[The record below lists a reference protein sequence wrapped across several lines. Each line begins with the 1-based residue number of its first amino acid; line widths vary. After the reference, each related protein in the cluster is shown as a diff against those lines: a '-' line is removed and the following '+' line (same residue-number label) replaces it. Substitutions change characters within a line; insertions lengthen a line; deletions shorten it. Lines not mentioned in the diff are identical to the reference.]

1 MHARAECDPKFKDY
15 AIYELGLPFNV
26 ARAYDEARGADRGP
40 AESPK
45 VLKGGTG
52 SLIDAVYI
60 WPARR
65 VRKGNLD
72 RNVS

>member
-1 MHARAECDPKFKDY
+1 MPAPNVTPNSRTTPSTNTAC
-15 AIYELGLPFNV
+15 FNV

-52 SLIDAVYI
+52 SLIDVVYI
-60 WPARR
+60 WSARR

-72 RNVS
+72 RNMQ